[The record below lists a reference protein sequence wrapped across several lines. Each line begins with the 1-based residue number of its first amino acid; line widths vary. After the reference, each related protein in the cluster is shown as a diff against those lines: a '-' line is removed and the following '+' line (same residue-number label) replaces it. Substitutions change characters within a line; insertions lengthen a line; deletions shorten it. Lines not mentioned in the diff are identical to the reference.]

1 MVGGLVG
8 LLLYVMGNPER
19 YKEMSEGEFAQ
30 EAKKKSL
37 LGAAITGLEGTL
49 RKGAATNDG
58 SKSVKRDATPSPAD
72 PQEEEAGSSPPRP

>member
-1 MVGGLVG
+1 VVGGLVG

-37 LGAAITGLEGTL
+37 LGAAITGLEA
-49 RKGAATNDG
+49 RCERAQ
-58 SKSVKRDATPSPAD
+58 RPMM
-72 PQEEEAGSSPPRP
+72 EAKA